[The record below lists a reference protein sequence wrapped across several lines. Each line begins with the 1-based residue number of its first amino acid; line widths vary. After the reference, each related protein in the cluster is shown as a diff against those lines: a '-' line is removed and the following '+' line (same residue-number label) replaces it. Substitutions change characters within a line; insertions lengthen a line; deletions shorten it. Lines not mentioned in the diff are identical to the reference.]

1 MFLALFLRTGN
12 RYAPLREG
20 YQVADMIARTSVKP
34 PRSLGRL
41 QALAIALLLIVAGV
55 AIARADYVPE
65 LPTAQLPEGL
75 R

>member
-1 MFLALFLRTGN
+1 M
-12 RYAPLREG
+12 
-20 YQVADMIARTSVKP
+20 ADMIARTSVKP

-41 QALAIALLLIVAGV
+41 QALAVALLLIVAGV